1 MTRVSECSF
10 NKETIINKIICI
22 DTACNIQTEMHSL
35 WHGMGKPDLFPVK
48 TERHFCVVLTE
59 VK

>member
-1 MTRVSECSF
+1 MTRVSECSY
-10 NKETIINKIICI
+10 NKEAIIKIIWI
-22 DTACNIQTEMHSL
+22 HTVCNIQTEMHSL

-48 TERHFCVVLTE
+48 SERHFCVVLIE